1 MTVLIF
7 ATFDIILKIS
17 GIKSNQILVFGPTVE
32 ITVHTLEANYVCLIQ
47 SRINVNQ
54 RVAKAGSCFFNRKI
68 IILDFVMKEKKD
80 F

>member
-32 ITVHTLEANYVCLIQ
+32 ITLHTLEAN
-47 SRINVNQ
+47 
-54 RVAKAGSCFFNRKI
+54 
-68 IILDFVMKEKKD
+68 
-80 F
+80 